1 MGRNELSAVDLLFS
15 NRLTCRD
22 VLMIR
27 EFEGITPTIAGSS
40 YVDPSAIVIGDV
52 VIGENS
58 SVWPLSVI
66 RGDVNIIRIGD
77 NTNIQDGSVL
87 HVSHVGEYN
96 PEGAEL
102 HIGNQVSVAH
112 KVLLHGCR
120 IGNQCMIGMGS
131 IVMDNAMVEDQ
142 VMIGAGSLV
151 PPGKHLESGFL
162 YLGNPVQKTRELT
175 DREKEFLIYLAD
187 HYIQVKQKYSPG

>member
-1 MGRNELSAVDLLFS
+1 MGRNKLSAVDLLFS
-15 NRLTCRD
+15 DRLSCRKND
-22 VLMIR
+22 FMIR
-27 EFEGITPTIAGSS
+27 IFEGMAPTIAESS
-40 YVDPSAIVIGDV
+40 YIDPSAIVIGDV

-58 SVWPLSVI
+58 SVWPLTVI

-87 HVSHVGEYN
+87 HVSHAGEFN

-120 IGNQCMIGMGS
+120 IGSQCMIGMGS
-131 IVMDNAMVEDQ
+131 IVMDNAIVEDQ

-162 YLGNPVQKTRELT
+162 YLGNPVQQSRELT

-187 HYIQVKQKYSPG
+187 HYTQVKQKY

>member
-1 MGRNELSAVDLLFS
+1 
-15 NRLTCRD
+15 
-22 VLMIR
+22 MIR
-27 EFEGITPTIAGSS
+27 EYQGINPSIADSS
-40 YVDPSAIVIGDV
+40 YVDPSAVVIGDV

-58 SVWPLSVI
+58 SVWPLTVI

-87 HVSHVGEYN
+87 HVSHAGEFN
-96 PEGAEL
+96 PKGAEL

-112 KVLLHGCR
+112 KALVHGCR
-120 IGNQCMIGMGS
+120 IGDRCMIGMGS
-131 IVMDNAMVEDQ
+131 IIMDDAIVEDD

-162 YLGNPVQKTRELT
+162 YLGNPVKQVRAITERE
-175 DREKEFLIYLAD
+175 REFLIYLAN
-187 HYIQVKQKYSPG
+187 HYVQAKSKYQAVQIV